1 MKKTLVK
8 GTIDLALVAL
18 LSLLGA
24 CAISTSPR
32 VENQNLAGRQRSNTG
47 PVVTQG
53 YAGNGNNFT
62 VREVYGWPPVGD

>member
-24 CAISTSPR
+24 CAMSTSPR